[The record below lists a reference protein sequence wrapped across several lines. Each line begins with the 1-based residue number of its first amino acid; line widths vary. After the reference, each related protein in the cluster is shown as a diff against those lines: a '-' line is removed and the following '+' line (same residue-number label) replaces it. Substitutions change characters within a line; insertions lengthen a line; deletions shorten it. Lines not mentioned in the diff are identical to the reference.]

1 VDNHR
6 WPRLLL
12 LGAGGQLGRELTRTL
27 APLGEVLALDR
38 AGLDLTD
45 LDAVRETAR
54 AAGATVI
61 VNAAAYTRVDR
72 AETETSLAHRVNGE
86 APEVLAN
93 EAARSGSLLVHFSTD
108 YVFDGASTR
117 PYVEDDATRPL
128 NAYGSSKLVGDEAVL
143 GSAAEVYVFR
153 VGWVYGQGG
162 QNFLN
167 TIQRLARE
175 RAELRVVADQH
186 GAPTWSRLI
195 AELTARAIE
204 QWLAGRHGVSAA
216 PGRGLYHMASPDWT
230 TWHGFAS
237 EIVQRLDHSEA
248 NPLPTVRAITTAE
261 YPTPARRPPW
271 SVLDS
276 RKLFDAFGLTLPPWR
291 EQLAECFGS

>member
-1 VDNHR
+1 MNNHT

-27 APLGEVLALDR
+27 APFGEVLALDR
-38 AGLDLTD
+38 AGLDLAD

-54 AAGATVI
+54 AAGAKVI
-61 VNAAAYTRVDR
+61 VNAAAYTHVDR
-72 AETETSLAHRVNGE
+72 AETETRLAHRVNGE
-86 APEVLAN
+86 APGVLAN

-117 PYVEDDATRPL
+117 PYVEDDATWPL
-128 NAYGSSKLVGDEAVL
+128 NAYGSSKLAGDEAVL
-143 GSAAEVYVFR
+143 GSDADVYVFR

-162 QNFLN
+162 HNFLN

-175 RAELRVVADQH
+175 CAELRVVADQH
-186 GAPTWSRLI
+186 GAPTWARLI
-195 AELTARAIE
+195 AELTARAAK

-216 PGRGLYHMASPDWT
+216 PARGLYHMASPDWT

-237 EIVQRLDHSEA
+237 EIVERLDRSEA
-248 NPLPTVRAITTAE
+248 NPLPVVRAITTAE
-261 YPTPARRPPW
+261 YLTPAQRPPW

-276 RKLFDAFGLTLPPWR
+276 KKLLDAFGLALPPWR
-291 EQLAECFGS
+291 EQLARCLDS